1 MLKDKDLL
9 KFRTPLHITY
19 IKKYILKTT
28 LERTVE
34 ILETYLGEGI
44 LEVNNDYY
52 VLKNKN
58 D

>member
-44 LEVNNDYY
+44 LEVKNDYY
-52 VLKNKN
+52 VLKNRN

>member
-28 LERTVE
+28 LERTLE
-34 ILETYLGEGI
+34 ILEAYLGEGI
-44 LEVNNDYY
+44 LEVKNDYY

>member
-28 LERTVE
+28 LERTLE

-44 LEVNNDYY
+44 LEVKNDYY

>member
-19 IKKYILKTT
+19 IKKYKQKTT
-28 LERTVE
+28 LERTLE

-44 LEVNNDYY
+44 LEVKNDYY

>member
-28 LERTVE
+28 LERTIE

-44 LEVNNDYY
+44 LEVKNDYY